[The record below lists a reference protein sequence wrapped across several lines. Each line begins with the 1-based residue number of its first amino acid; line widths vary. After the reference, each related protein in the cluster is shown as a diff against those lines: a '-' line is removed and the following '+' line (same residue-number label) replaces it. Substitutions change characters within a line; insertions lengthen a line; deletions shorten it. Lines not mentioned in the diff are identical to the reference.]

1 MTLKIEWVCDFHIM
15 DAPADPARTFDPDAD
30 VPVVRLEQV
39 DAVIGEVVWAMEI
52 VMFRIQYKNDKP
64 SQTFNELE
72 ELCMKDSGY
81 RRAQAFLASPLVAEW
96 WQRQERHG
104 QTATG
109 EAQGCHSGDE
119 DSRKP

>member
-1 MTLKIEWVCDFHIM
+1 MTELKVEW
-15 DAPADPARTFDPDAD
+15 APVAFLDDHDPQAFPDD

-96 WQRQERHG
+96 WQRQEG
-104 QTATG
+104 Q
-109 EAQGCHSGDE
+109 S
-119 DSRKP
+119 